1 MKFAERPSE
10 LNEVCNRLIETAYN
24 ASIGLL
30 PKIYAQDSKVM
41 TEEERREDIRQTVKL
56 IKSCLASIRENS
68 KVRS

>member
-30 PKIYAQDSKVM
+30 PKIYAQDSRNM

-56 IKSCLASIRENS
+56 M
-68 KVRS
+68 V

>member
-30 PKIYAQDSKVM
+30 PKIYAQDIKII
-41 TEEERREDIRQTVKL
+41 TEEERREN
-56 IKSCLASIRENS
+56 IK
-68 KVRS
+68 